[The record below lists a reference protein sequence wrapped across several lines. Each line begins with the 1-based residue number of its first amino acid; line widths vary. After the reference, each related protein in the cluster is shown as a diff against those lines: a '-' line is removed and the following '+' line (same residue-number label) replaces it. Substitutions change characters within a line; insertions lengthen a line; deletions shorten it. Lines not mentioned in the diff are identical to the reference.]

1 MKKILFWLLLVLN
14 LVYPLTIISNTLDGD
29 FGWHLRFGQDI
40 HTQSSFPYLDTYTYT
55 KYGEPWTNH
64 EWGGDWIIYQVYSH
78 LGYFWINIIVA
89 LAGALAFWIIGKAFI
104 KKPGVSFLFFALA
117 CQMAVYHIFAPRLA
131 MFSQLFAALIILII
145 EKYSSRPRALYLIP
159 FIIWLWSVLHGSW
172 ILGFIIMNI
181 YLGCAVLPYIVGQKY
196 QKYFNEEKKPLTF
209 IYQLIG
215 IQLLAAVLIIINP
228 YGIKIWQEI
237 FQYFGQNYYKA
248 HISEWTP
255 SYAYPVFPK
264 ILILQT
270 ITLVLVIYGF
280 IKRKV
285 KFTYLTFFLAFF
297 YAAMMYKRQAIFTAL
312 LSAPIL
318 YYTATFMR
326 EQMTN
331 LKFYN
336 FFIKQKEKFY
346 FVGIIITILLII
358 FYARQ
363 MHYTDDPWNDKIL
376 SYNNAPPYE
385 ATIFL
390 QNYTAGKS
398 IKLFN
403 EFSWGGFLNWM
414 LPNALVYLDGRGSA
428 TWMHDKNTSML
439 QHYIELKEEDNAV
452 KIIEDTGADYI
463 MLRYPKFVISG
474 IPSFAD
480 RHLFGDNFKEYFVNH
495 EEKLREKIDNSGHW
509 KKIYSD
515 NRANIWQKINPAP

>member
-1 MKKILFWLLLVLN
+1 MKKFLFWLLFILN
-14 LVYPLTIISNTLDGD
+14 FIYPLSIISNTLDGD

-55 KYGEPWTNH
+55 KYGQPWTNH
-64 EWGGDWIIYQVYSH
+64 EWGGDWIFYQIYSH
-78 LGYFWINIIVA
+78 LGYFWINILSAILIV
-89 LAGALAFWIIGKAFI
+89 LAFWIIGKAFI
-104 KKPGVSFLFFALA
+104 KKPGISFLFFSLV

-131 MFSQLFAALIILII
+131 MFSPLFAALIIFII
-145 EKYSSRPRALYLIP
+145 EKYLSRPQAVYFIP
-159 FIIWLWSVLHGSW
+159 FILWLWSVLHGSW
-172 ILGFIIMNI
+172 ILGFIIINI
-181 YLGCAVLPYIVGQKY
+181 YLGCSILPYLIPKKY
-196 QKYFNEEKKPLTF
+196 YRYLNEEKKQPIF
-209 IYQLIG
+209 IFQLIL
-215 IQLLAAVLIIINP
+215 IQLIAVILISINP
-228 YGIKIWQEI
+228 YGPKIWQEI
-237 FQYFGQNYYKA
+237 LEYFGQNYYKA

-270 ITLVLVIYGF
+270 TTLVLIILGF
-280 IKRKV
+280 VKRRV
-285 KFTYLTFFLAFF
+285 KFTHLTFFLAFF

-318 YYTATFMR
+318 DHTYLAMVG
-326 EQMTN
+326 QMTH
-331 LKFYN
+331 LKFYQ
-336 FFIKQKEKFY
+336 FFDKQKEKFY
-346 FVGIIITILLII
+346 YAGIVVSLFFII
-358 FYARQ
+358 FYSGQ
-363 MHYTDDPWNDKIL
+363 IHYTKDVWNDKKL
-376 SYNNAPPYE
+376 SYTNSPPYE
-385 ATIFL
+385 ATLFL

-428 TWMHDKNTSML
+428 TWMHDGKTSML
-439 QHYIELKEEDNAV
+439 QYYIEMKEQDDAV
-452 KIIEDTGADYI
+452 QQIEDTGADYI
-463 MLRYPKFVISG
+463 MLRYPNFVISG

-480 RHLFGDNFKEYFVNH
+480 KYLFGADFKEYFVNH

-515 NRANIWQKINPAP
+515 SRANIWQKINPAP